1 MHICI
6 LNEDNSEM
14 LRKIKESFSALDK
27 KKQLMWLTVFEYVL
41 IVILAGASLGF
52 FYLLT
57 MA

>member
-1 MHICI
+1 
-6 LNEDNSEM
+6 M
-14 LRKIKESFSALDK
+14 LKRIKDSFSALDK
-27 KKQLMWLTVFEYVL
+27 KTQLMWLTIFEYVL